1 MAQTQPQ
8 SDDFYSRFYDQLLES
23 QVWPGVYLFKFIVKA
38 ESDHLNTLKSY
49 FDNDEPQFSEKQSS
63 KKTFTSLSVKVK
75 METPDS
81 VIQIYKKASTLE
93 GIITPPNFNKKQQ
106 NSIEFTILQSLYT
119 SLPH

>member
-38 ESDHLNTLKSY
+38 ESEHLNTLKSY
-49 FDNDEPQFSEKQSS
+49 FENDEPQFSEKQSS

-93 GIITPPNFNKKQQ
+93 GIIT
-106 NSIEFTILQSLYT
+106 L
-119 SLPH
+119 

>member
-8 SDDFYSRFYDQLLES
+8 SNDFYSRFYDQLLES
-23 QVWPGVYLFKFIVKA
+23 QEWPGVYLFKFIVKA
-38 ESDHLNTLKSY
+38 ESPHLNTLKSY
-49 FDNDEPQFSEKQSS
+49 FDNDVSQFSEKQSS

-93 GIITPPNFNKKQQ
+93 GIIT
-106 NSIEFTILQSLYT
+106 L
-119 SLPH
+119 